1 MDVRTFISIPIPVN
15 KELSELLNDLRKFP
29 GIRIPNVKQ
38 MHITL
43 KFIGNVN
50 ENKLNIIKECV
61 EKSVSDI
68 NKSSLE
74 LKGFG
79 SFPDNKDPKII
90 WIGIKTDLPLKKIS
104 DSIGKELDN
113 VKIDYD
119 DKPFK
124 PHITIGRI
132 NEHTDIS
139 NILSKYKDKSFYT
152 VNCDSIKIMKSE
164 LLNTGA
170 KHTVLF
176 SIGLKN

>member
-15 KELSELLNDLRKFP
+15 AELSELLNDLRKFP
-29 GIRIPNVKQ
+29 GIRIPHVKQ

-50 ENKLNIIKECV
+50 ENKLNTIKECV
-61 EKSVSDI
+61 ERSISNIKGSSV
-68 NKSSLE
+68 E

-79 SFPDNKDPKII
+79 SFPENKDPKVI
-90 WIGIKTDLPLKKIS
+90 WVGIKTDLPLKKIS

-113 VKIDYD
+113 FKIDYD

-124 PHITIGRI
+124 PHMTVGRI

-139 NILSKYKDKSFYT
+139 EILSKYEDKSFYT
-152 VNCDSIKIMKSE
+152 VNCNSIKIMKSE
-164 LLNTGA
+164 FLSTGT

-176 SIGLKN
+176 SIDLKD